1 MPARLVRRR
10 FLAAA
15 PVLLLTALLVATL
28 MVLTTARQADA
39 FTAKA
44 RSHRDQKV
52 LHGLKIARNQVGDP
66 YRYGADGPSA
76 FDCSGL
82 TEYAF
87 KKVGLRLPRSSD
99 AQYRHVR
106 HIRKKNIKRGDLMF
120 FSNGGGVYHVGIYL
134 GRARDG
140 RALMLH
146 SPYPGQRVHRERVWT
161 SHWSAGTLRLR

>member
-1 MPARLVRRR
+1 MPASHARRR
-10 FLAAA
+10 FRVAA
-15 PVLLLTALLVATL
+15 PVLLLTSVLVAVL
-28 MVLTTARQADA
+28 MVLTNAQPADA
-39 FTAKA
+39 FTAQA
-44 RSHRDQKV
+44 RSHRTHKV
-52 LHGLKIARNQVGDP
+52 IHGLKVAKNQVGDP

-87 KKVGLRLPRSSD
+87 KKAGLRLPRSSD

-106 HIRKKNIKRGDLMF
+106 HIRKNNIKRGDLMF
-120 FSNGGGVYHVGIYL
+120 FFNSGGVYHVGLYL

-146 SPYPGQRVHRERVWT
+146 APYPGKRVHRERVWT
-161 SHWSAGTLRLR
+161 SHWRAGTLRLR

>member
-1 MPARLVRRR
+1 
-10 FLAAA
+10 
-15 PVLLLTALLVATL
+15 
-28 MVLTTARQADA
+28 
-39 FTAKA
+39 
-44 RSHRDQKV
+44 
-52 LHGLKIARNQVGDP
+52 
-66 YRYGADGPSA
+66 
-76 FDCSGL
+76 
-82 TEYAF
+82 
-87 KKVGLRLPRSSD
+87 
-99 AQYRHVR
+99 YRHVR